1 MYNVK
6 IITYTT
12 LITESAMPTAV
23 KSRDDKVLKV
33 FAKRKVMTAAELAAL
48 LKCSLSTAKRRF
60 KQWNCY
66 TSYNKNGRYYV
77 LADVPKFDDN
87 GLYSFRGICF
97 SRHGNLTNTLVD
109 LVSNSAAGLSAS
121 QIEGLLAMQSRS
133 FLSPFRD
140 HPQLRR
146 EKHQGAFV
154 YFSSDETIYAR
165 QKKQRIQM
173 VRSARMPSD
182 VEAVAILA
190 GTVKNPQM
198 DVEELCV
205 YLRKKGYKVTA
216 ECVTNLFAFHGLSL
230 KKTPR
235 SL

>member
-1 MYNVK
+1 MAE
-6 IITYTT
+6 T
-12 LITESAMPTAV
+12 V
-23 KSRDDKVLKV
+23 KSRDDKSLKI
-33 FAKRKVMTAAELAAL
+33 FRKRKVMTAVELAAL
-48 LKCSLSTAKRRF
+48 LNCSLSTAKRRF

-77 LADVPKFDDN
+77 LADLPKFDDN
-87 GLYSFRGICF
+87 GLWSYRGICF
-97 SRHGNLTNTLVD
+97 SRHGNLTRTLVN
-109 LVSNSAAGLSAS
+109 LVKNSSAGLSAS

-140 HPQLRR
+140 HRQLRR

-154 YFSSDETIYAR
+154 YFSSDDTIYAR
-165 QKKQRIQM
+165 QKSRRVQM

-190 GTVKNPQM
+190 ESIKNLHHS
-198 DVEELCV
+198 VEELCV
-205 YLRKKGYKVTA
+205 HLRKKGYKVTA

>member
-1 MYNVK
+1 MTEAVTDRDSKSLK
-6 IITYTT
+6 I
-12 LITESAMPTAV
+12 
-23 KSRDDKVLKV
+23 
-33 FAKRKVMTAAELAAL
+33 FGKRKVMTAVELASL

-60 KQWNCY
+60 KQWNCC

-77 LADVPKFDDN
+77 LADVPNFDDN
-87 GLYSFRGICF
+87 GLWSYRGICF
-97 SRHGNLTNTLVD
+97 SRHGNLTMTLVN
-109 LVSNSAAGLSAS
+109 LVKNSSAGLSAS

-133 FLSPFRD
+133 FLSPFGD
-140 HPQLRR
+140 HRELRR

-154 YFSSDETIYAR
+154 YFSSDKAIYAR
-165 QKKQRIQM
+165 QRSRRLEM

-190 GTVKNPQM
+190 GTVKNPHLSV
-198 DVEELCV
+198 DELCV